1 VKFPVLLITCF
12 LGMAAHA
19 HEGHDHGDDAKPV
32 VTSSVAPRF
41 ETRSDL
47 FELVGIVNGKELW
60 LYLDKAESNEPIEQ
74 ATIEIESG
82 SFKGKAV
89 ASQGVFKLAV
99 PALAEP
105 GQHALTITIE
115 AGEDSDLLTASL
127 EMKAA
132 DIKTAGST
140 ETKEIWPSGW
150 LAYAAVAIVLALLI
164 VAVIRMRKGK

>member
-1 VKFPVLLITCF
+1 MLLLF
-12 LGMAAHA
+12 ASVSHA
-19 HEGHDHGDDAKPV
+19 HEGHDHGDEAPLPV
-32 VTSSVAPRF
+32 SSVAPRF
-41 ETRSDL
+41 EARSDL
-47 FELVGIVNGKELW
+47 FELVGILDGKVLW
-60 LYLDKAESNEPIEQ
+60 LYLDKADSNEPIEQ
-74 ATIEIESG
+74 ASIEIESG

-89 ASQGVFKLAV
+89 ASPGGVFKLMA
-99 PALAEP
+99 PALAQP
-105 GQHALTITIE
+105 GQHALTITVE